1 MAGCILLLRGFI
13 LTLILHQV
21 ELSVFLPA
29 PKANNV
35 LRRWRRGSSYFLEEI
50 FQGNLEKECY
60 EEVCNYE
67 EAREVFEND
76 VITDEFWRQ
85 YGGGSPCVSQPCL
98 NNGTCEDHIRSYS
111 CTCSPGYEGK
121 TCAMAKNECHLERT
135 DGCQHFCHPGQ
146 SSYMCSCA
154 KGYKLGK
161 DQKSCGPSG
170 QINKFGRRRLLCR
183 RVTTGRLR
191 VDNSKVFVIAQQHQ
205 CKSKC

>member
-205 CKSKC
+205 CKSK